1 MLRASWILW
10 SIVTAF
16 WFILYLSV
24 SAFLWL
30 REVDS
35 TGTVQTPE
43 LKLIS
48 IGVWSAFFII
58 PCCIQ
63 ITWFIFNLI
72 KSKK

>member
-1 MLRASWILW
+1 MLKVSWILW
-10 SIVTAF
+10 WIVTAF

-30 REVDS
+30 REVDG

-43 LKLIS
+43 LKLIA
-48 IGVWSAFFII
+48 IGIWSAFFII
-58 PCCIQ
+58 PCIIQ
-63 ITWFIFNLI
+63 IIWFIFNLI